1 LRKLSLS
8 ALLPSAALV
17 AALAGCTS
25 GQSARQPLSTSVNL
39 NSNTLGFAV
48 GVATFTDGTTGLNT
62 VATYRQPNGLSGTL
76 VNSPTI
82 FGPPGFIV
90 PTVKSART
98 DAGTS
103 HISSSPQTP
112 AGSKAPPLTTF
123 NQSGGVFAYGFAPEN
138 VSTLGS
144 ANFSLYRLPFYGDP
158 SQTSTFFDL
167 SMGAL
172 NNVYPFAGGPPAYP
186 QVRNGTF
193 PPGFLGYTQ
202 GFTAFAATPVA
213 GTYVLHVT
221 VAAANAPSTSAQA
234 TGTIASTTGLP
245 AITTAPVFV
254 EDGTGG
260 GTVTIA
266 TAPGSTETMVD
277 IFDDGPAATPGSAIA
292 YYSLLLPGGGGT
304 QSMTLPD
311 NLGPQSTTTPTSPT
325 IPTGDVYE
333 VTAFSVDYPL
343 FEAGPPQ
350 NTQAAPVI
358 SGTSG
363 QADISFSPIITATYG
378 TPGSAA
384 VGNGL
389 YARTRRPR

>member
-1 LRKLSLS
+1 LLRSSLT
-8 ALLPSAALV
+8 ALLPSAVLV

-25 GQSARQPLSTSVNL
+25 GQSARQPLSTSVGL

-48 GVATFTDGTTGLNT
+48 GVATYTDGTTGLNT

-82 FGPPGFIV
+82 FGPPGFVV

-112 AGSKAPPLTTF
+112 AGSPPPPATTF

-138 VSTLGS
+138 VSTAG
-144 ANFSLYRLPFYGDP
+144 APNFRLYPSPFYGDP
-158 SQTSTFFDL
+158 SQTSTFFDFTA
-167 SMGAL
+167 SGAL
-172 NNVYPFAGGPPAYP
+172 NVYPFEGGPPAYP

-193 PPGFLGYTQ
+193 PPGFIGYTQ
-202 GFTAFAATPVA
+202 GFTAFSATPVA

-221 VAAANAPSTSAQA
+221 VATANAPSASAQA
-234 TGTIASTTGLP
+234 TATLASTTGLP
-245 AITTAPVFV
+245 AITTAPVFT
-254 EDGTGG
+254 EDGAGG
-260 GTVTIA
+260 GTVTIV
-266 TAPGSTETMVD
+266 TAPGATETMVD
-277 IFDDGPAATPGSAIA
+277 IFDDSVGT

-304 QSMTLPD
+304 QSATLPD
-311 NLGPQSTTTPTSPT
+311 NLGPQSTATPMSAS

-358 SGTSG
+358 SGANG

-384 VGNGL
+384 VGNGT
-389 YARTRRPR
+389 YARMRRPR